1 MGSKLSDSLAF
12 CTAKVKVFHI
22 KVYLYD
28 VQYHHMELS
37 KDILGGRQMED
48 RVLDW
53 AVYEKTAREM
63 AAEGL
68 VLLKNDNKALPLKQG
83 ETVSVFG
90 RMQNHYYKS
99 GTGSGGMVNVAR
111 VVGILDALNECKDV
125 NVNQK
130 LAETYAAWDKEHPVE
145 LGLGWG
151 QEPWSQAEMP
161 VTDEL
166 VQEAAGESDSAIVII
181 ARTAGEDKDNTLEKG
196 AFMLTDIETD
206 MLRLVRENFQKM
218 VVLLNVGGLID
229 MSFLDTISPDACMY
243 VWQGGMVGG
252 YGVVDVLVGDVSPSG
267 KLTDTI
273 AYDIKDYPAYDNF
286 GGEERNFYAED
297 IYVGYR
303 YFETFA
309 KDKVRYPFGYGLSY
323 TDFKI
328 GVKHASMD
336 FEKGVANICV
346 KVTNTGKRLGKEVV
360 QVYGEMPQGRLGK
373 PSRVLIDFAKT
384 KELVPGL
391 SDELKFE
398 IPLDRMAS
406 FDDSGVTGHRNC
418 YVLEAGDYTIHVGN
432 SIRNTTE
439 CLFFELA
446 ETVELQKL
454 QEALAPYEKFDRMKP
469 FCDENGRML
478 IEYEETPLVTV
489 DMYDRREQELPEEI
503 PVTGDK
509 GITLLDVREGRA
521 TMDEFIAQFDDE
533 DLACFVRGEGM
544 GSSLVTAGTASAFA
558 GVSPNLI
565 AHKIPSVCC
574 DDGPSGMRLDSG
586 MKAFSLPN
594 GTLCGCSFNKELNT
608 RLYALLGLEMTANKV
623 EVLLGPGMNIHRHPL
638 NGRNFEYFSEDPY
651 LTGSIATAQLEGL
664 KSSGVSGTIK
674 HFCGNNQEYHRH
686 TTDSVISQRALREIY
701 LKGFEIAVKSG
712 YADSVMTTYGLVN
725 GLYTAGS
732 YDLNTTILRN
742 EWGFTGV
749 VMTDWWA
756 SINRRGMEPDA
767 NDFATMIQAQNDM
780 YMCCPDGSKN
790 MGGDNVIE
798 ALQDGRILRA
808 ELQRIAKNVCNFAM
822 NTNAFKRLVGEPVE
836 VEIINRPKQA
846 DDFSIDDVE
855 YINVDRDIL
864 IDLTEKASTAD
875 TNYVIALDVEHPGEY
890 EVSLRGSSTLEK
902 LAQLPCTLFFNG
914 FPVSNFTFN
923 GTDGKDVV
931 IRKEVKFYG
940 RFNVLRLYVK
950 SNGLDLKDIKFSFEK
965 EF

>member
-1 MGSKLSDSLAF
+1 
-12 CTAKVKVFHI
+12 
-22 KVYLYD
+22 
-28 VQYHHMELS
+28 
-37 KDILGGRQMED
+37 MED

-161 VTDEL
+161 VTDEF

-243 VWQGGMVGG
+243 VWQGGMLGG
-252 YGVVDVLVGDVSPSG
+252 YGVADVLVGDVSPSG

-328 GVKHASMD
+328 GVKHASLD

-406 FDDSGVTGHRNC
+406 FDDSGATGHRNC

-509 GITLLDVREGRA
+509 GITLLDVKEGKA
-521 TMDEFIAQFDDE
+521 SMDEFIAQFDDE

-558 GVSPNLI
+558 GVSQNLI

-594 GTLCGCSFNKELNT
+594 GTLCGCSFNRELNT

-651 LTGSIATAQLEGL
+651 LTGAMATAQLKGL

-808 ELQRIAKNVCNFAM
+808 ELQRIAKNVCSFAM
-822 NTNAFKRLVGEPVE
+822 DTNAFKRLVGEPVNI
-836 VEIINRPKQA
+836 EIINRPKQA

-950 SNGLDLKDIKFSFEK
+950 SNGLDLKDIEFRFEK
-965 EF
+965 ELQ

>member
-1 MGSKLSDSLAF
+1 
-12 CTAKVKVFHI
+12 
-22 KVYLYD
+22 
-28 VQYHHMELS
+28 
-37 KDILGGRQMED
+37 MED

-63 AAEGL
+63 VAEGL

-99 GTGSGGMVNVAR
+99 GTGSGGMVNVAK

-161 VTDEL
+161 VTEEL

-328 GVKHASMD
+328 GVKHASLD

-406 FDDSGVTGHRNC
+406 FDDSGATGHRNC

-469 FCDENGRML
+469 FCDENGMML

-509 GITLLDVREGRA
+509 GITLLDVREGKA

-686 TTDSVISQRALREIY
+686 TMDSVISQRALREIY

-756 SINRRGMEPDA
+756 SINRRGVEPDA

-798 ALQDGRILRA
+798 ALHDGRILRA

-822 NTNAFKRLVGEPVE
+822 NTNAFKRLVGDPVNI
-836 VEIINRPKQA
+836 EIINRPKQA

-864 IDLTEKASTAD
+864 IDLTEKASAAD

-890 EVSLRGSSTLEK
+890 AVSLRGSSTLEK

-931 IRKEVKFYG
+931 IRKEVKFYS

>member
-1 MGSKLSDSLAF
+1 
-12 CTAKVKVFHI
+12 
-22 KVYLYD
+22 
-28 VQYHHMELS
+28 
-37 KDILGGRQMED
+37 MED

-63 AAEGL
+63 VAEGL

-99 GTGSGGMVNVAR
+99 GTGSGGMVNVAK

-161 VTDEL
+161 VTEEL

-243 VWQGGMVGG
+243 VWQGGMFGG

-328 GVKHASMD
+328 GVKHASLD

-360 QVYGEMPQGRLGK
+360 QVYVEMPQGRLGK

-406 FDDSGVTGHRNC
+406 FDDSGATGHRNC

-509 GITLLDVREGRA
+509 GITLLDVREGKA

-533 DLACFVRGEGM
+533 NLACFVRGEGR

-594 GTLCGCSFNKELNT
+594 GTLCGCSFNRELNT

-623 EVLLGPGMNIHRHPL
+623 EVLLGPGMNIHRYPL

-686 TTDSVISQRALREIY
+686 TMDSVISQRALREIY

-712 YADSVMTTYGLVN
+712 YAASVMTTYGLVN

-790 MGGDNVIE
+790 MGGDNVLE
-798 ALQDGRILRA
+798 ALHDGRILRA
-808 ELQRIAKNVCNFAM
+808 ELQRIAKNVCSFAM
-822 NTNAFKRLVGEPVE
+822 DTNAFKRLVGEPVE
-836 VEIINRPKQA
+836 IEIINRPKQT

-890 EVSLRGSSTLEK
+890 DVSLRGSSTLEK

-931 IRKEVKFYG
+931 IRKEVKFYS

>member
-1 MGSKLSDSLAF
+1 
-12 CTAKVKVFHI
+12 
-22 KVYLYD
+22 
-28 VQYHHMELS
+28 MELS
-37 KDILGGRQMED
+37 KDILGGRKMED

-252 YGVVDVLVGDVSPSG
+252 YGVADVLVGDVSPSG

-328 GVKHASMD
+328 GVKHASLD

-521 TMDEFIAQFDDE
+521 TMDELIAQFDDE

-742 EWGFTGV
+742 EWGFTVV

-790 MGGDNVIE
+790 MGGDNVI
-798 ALQDGRILRA
+798 
-808 ELQRIAKNVCNFAM
+808 
-822 NTNAFKRLVGEPVE
+822 
-836 VEIINRPKQA
+836 
-846 DDFSIDDVE
+846 
-855 YINVDRDIL
+855 
-864 IDLTEKASTAD
+864 
-875 TNYVIALDVEHPGEY
+875 
-890 EVSLRGSSTLEK
+890 
-902 LAQLPCTLFFNG
+902 
-914 FPVSNFTFN
+914 
-923 GTDGKDVV
+923 
-931 IRKEVKFYG
+931 
-940 RFNVLRLYVK
+940 
-950 SNGLDLKDIKFSFEK
+950 
-965 EF
+965 

>member
-1 MGSKLSDSLAF
+1 
-12 CTAKVKVFHI
+12 
-22 KVYLYD
+22 
-28 VQYHHMELS
+28 
-37 KDILGGRQMED
+37 MED

-63 AAEGL
+63 VAEGL

-99 GTGSGGMVNVAR
+99 GTGSGGMVNVAK

-161 VTDEL
+161 VTEEL

-328 GVKHASMD
+328 GVKHASLD

-406 FDDSGVTGHRNC
+406 FDDSGATGHRNC

-503 PVTGDK
+503 LVTGDK

-521 TMDEFIAQFDDE
+521 SMDEFIAQFDDE

-623 EVLLGPGMNIHRHPL
+623 EVLLGPGMNSHRHPL

-686 TTDSVISQRALREIY
+686 TMDSVISQRALREVY

-712 YADSVMTTYGLVN
+712 YTDSVMTTYGLVN

-790 MGGDNVIE
+790 MGGDNVLE

-808 ELQRIAKNVCNFAM
+808 ELQRIAKNVCSFAM
-822 NTNAFKRLVGEPVE
+822 DTNAFKRLVGEPVNI
-836 VEIINRPKQA
+836 EIINRPKQA

>member
-1 MGSKLSDSLAF
+1 
-12 CTAKVKVFHI
+12 
-22 KVYLYD
+22 
-28 VQYHHMELS
+28 
-37 KDILGGRQMED
+37 MED

-63 AAEGL
+63 VAEGL

-99 GTGSGGMVNVAR
+99 GTGSGGMVNVAK

-161 VTDEL
+161 VTEEL

-243 VWQGGMVGG
+243 VWQGGMFGG

-328 GVKHASMD
+328 GVKHASLD

-406 FDDSGVTGHRNC
+406 FDDSGATGHRNC

-439 CLFFELA
+439 CLFFELT

-509 GITLLDVREGRA
+509 GITLLDVREGKA

-533 DLACFVRGEGM
+533 NLACFVRGEGM

-594 GTLCGCSFNKELNT
+594 GTLCGCSFNRELNT

-623 EVLLGPGMNIHRHPL
+623 EVLLGPGMNIHRYPL

-686 TTDSVISQRALREIY
+686 TMDSVISQRALREIY

-790 MGGDNVIE
+790 MGGDNVLE
-798 ALQDGRILRA
+798 ALHDGRILRA
-808 ELQRIAKNVCNFAM
+808 ELQRIAKNVCSFAM
-822 NTNAFKRLVGEPVE
+822 DTNAFKRLVGEPVE
-836 VEIINRPKQA
+836 IEIINRPKQT

-890 EVSLRGSSTLEK
+890 DVSLRGSSTLEK

-931 IRKEVKFYG
+931 IRKEVKFYS

>member
-1 MGSKLSDSLAF
+1 
-12 CTAKVKVFHI
+12 
-22 KVYLYD
+22 
-28 VQYHHMELS
+28 
-37 KDILGGRQMED
+37 MED

-63 AAEGL
+63 VAEGL

-145 LGLGWG
+145 LGFGWG

-161 VTDEL
+161 VTEEL

-196 AFMLTDIETD
+196 AYMLTDIELD
-206 MLRLVRENFQKM
+206 MLRLVRENFKKM
-218 VVLLNVGGLID
+218 TVLLNVGGLID
-229 MSFLDTISPDACMY
+229 MSFLDSISPDACMY

-252 YGVVDVLVGDVSPSG
+252 YGVVDVLMGDVSPSG

-286 GGEERNFYAED
+286 GDEKRNFYAED

-328 GVKHASMD
+328 SVKHASLD
-336 FEKGVANICV
+336 FENGVANICV

-360 QVYGEMPQGRLGK
+360 QVYGEMPQGKLGK
-373 PSRVLIDFAKT
+373 PARVLIDFDKT
-384 KELVPGL
+384 KEIIPGL

-406 FDDSGVTGHRNC
+406 FDDSGVTGYRNC

-432 SIRNTTE
+432 SIRNTEE

-446 ETVELQKL
+446 ETVEIQKL

-489 DMYDRREQELPEEI
+489 DMYDRRKQELPEEI
-503 PVTGDK
+503 PVTDDK
-509 GITLLDVREGRA
+509 GIALLDVKEGRSS
-521 TMDEFIAQFDDE
+521 MDEFIAQFDDE

-558 GVSPNLI
+558 GVSPKLI

-594 GTLCGCSFNKELNT
+594 GTLCGCSFNRELNT
-608 RLYALLGLEMTANKV
+608 RLYTLLGLEMTANRV
-623 EVLLGPGMNIHRHPL
+623 EVLLGPGMNIHRFPL

-651 LTGSIATAQLEGL
+651 LTGAMATAQLKGL

-674 HFCGNNQEYHRH
+674 HFCGNNQEYSRH
-686 TTDSVISQRALREIY
+686 TSDSIISQRALREIY
-701 LKGFEIAVKSG
+701 LKGFEMAVRSG
-712 YADSVMTTYGLVN
+712 YADSIMTTYGLVN

-756 SINRRGMEPDA
+756 SINRRGEEP
-767 NDFATMIQAQNDM
+767 NRTDFATMIQAQNDM

-790 MGGDNVIE
+790 MSNDNVIE
-798 ALQDGRILRA
+798 ALQDGRIERA

-822 NTNAFKRLVGEPVE
+822 NTNAFLRIVGEPVNI
-836 VEIINRPKQA
+836 EIINRPKMA
-846 DDFSIDDVE
+846 DDFDLDDVE
-855 YINVDRDIL
+855 YSIVDKDIV
-864 IDLTEKASTAD
+864 IDLTEKASVAD
-875 TNYVIALDVEHPGEY
+875 TNYVIALDISAPGEY
-890 EVSLRGSSTLEK
+890 KVRLRGSSTLGE
-902 LAQLPCTLFFNG
+902 LAQIPCTLFYNG

-923 GTDGKDVV
+923 GTDGKVVV
-931 IRKEVKFYG
+931 IEKNIKLYN

-950 SNGLDLKDIKFSFEK
+950 SNGLNLKDVEFIFEK
-965 EF
+965 ELQ

>member
-1 MGSKLSDSLAF
+1 
-12 CTAKVKVFHI
+12 
-22 KVYLYD
+22 
-28 VQYHHMELS
+28 
-37 KDILGGRQMED
+37 MED

-63 AAEGL
+63 VAEGL

-99 GTGSGGMVNVAR
+99 GTGSGGMVNVAK

-161 VTDEL
+161 VTEEL

-243 VWQGGMVGG
+243 VWQGGMFGG

-328 GVKHASMD
+328 GVKHASLD
-336 FEKGVANICV
+336 FEKCVANICV

-406 FDDSGVTGHRNC
+406 FDDSGATGHRNC

-509 GITLLDVREGRA
+509 GITLLDVREGKA

-533 DLACFVRGEGM
+533 NLACFVRGEGM

-594 GTLCGCSFNKELNT
+594 GTLCGCSFNRELNT

-623 EVLLGPGMNIHRHPL
+623 EVLLGPGMNIHRYPL

-686 TTDSVISQRALREIY
+686 TMDSVISQRALREIY

-790 MGGDNVIE
+790 MGGDNVLE
-798 ALQDGRILRA
+798 ALHDGRILRA
-808 ELQRIAKNVCNFAM
+808 ELQRIAKNVCSFAM
-822 NTNAFKRLVGEPVE
+822 DTNAFKRLVGEPVE
-836 VEIINRPKQA
+836 IEIINRPKQT

-890 EVSLRGSSTLEK
+890 DVSLRGSSTLEK

-931 IRKEVKFYG
+931 IRKEVKFYS

>member
-1 MGSKLSDSLAF
+1 
-12 CTAKVKVFHI
+12 
-22 KVYLYD
+22 
-28 VQYHHMELS
+28 
-37 KDILGGRQMED
+37 MED

-99 GTGSGGMVNVAR
+99 GTGSGGMVNVAK
-111 VVGILDALNECKDV
+111 VVGIIDALNECKDV

-161 VTDEL
+161 VTEEL

-218 VVLLNVGGLID
+218 IVLLNVGGLID

-252 YGVVDVLVGDVSPSG
+252 YGVADVLVGDVSPSG

-406 FDDSGVTGHRNC
+406 FDDSGATGHRNC

-478 IEYEETPLVTV
+478 IEYEEAPLVTV

-509 GITLLDVREGRA
+509 GITLLDVREGKA
-521 TMDEFIAQFDDE
+521 SMDEFIAQFDDE

-732 YDLNTTILRN
+732 YDLNTRYSEMSGDL
-742 EWGFTGV
+742 
-749 VMTDWWA
+749 
-756 SINRRGMEPDA
+756 
-767 NDFATMIQAQNDM
+767 QAW
-780 YMCCPDGSKN
+780 S
-790 MGGDNVIE
+790 
-798 ALQDGRILRA
+798 
-808 ELQRIAKNVCNFAM
+808 
-822 NTNAFKRLVGEPVE
+822 
-836 VEIINRPKQA
+836 
-846 DDFSIDDVE
+846 
-855 YINVDRDIL
+855 
-864 IDLTEKASTAD
+864 
-875 TNYVIALDVEHPGEY
+875 
-890 EVSLRGSSTLEK
+890 
-902 LAQLPCTLFFNG
+902 
-914 FPVSNFTFN
+914 
-923 GTDGKDVV
+923 
-931 IRKEVKFYG
+931 
-940 RFNVLRLYVK
+940 
-950 SNGLDLKDIKFSFEK
+950 
-965 EF
+965 

>member
-1 MGSKLSDSLAF
+1 
-12 CTAKVKVFHI
+12 
-22 KVYLYD
+22 
-28 VQYHHMELS
+28 
-37 KDILGGRQMED
+37 MED

-63 AAEGL
+63 VAEGL

-99 GTGSGGMVNVAR
+99 GTGSGGMVNVAK

-161 VTDEL
+161 VTEEL
-166 VQEAAGESDSAIVII
+166 VQEAADESDSAIVII

-328 GVKHASMD
+328 GVKHASLD

-406 FDDSGVTGHRNC
+406 FDDSGATGHRNC

-489 DMYDRREQELPEEI
+489 DMYDRRERELPEEI

-509 GITLLDVREGRA
+509 EITLLDVREGRA
-521 TMDEFIAQFDDE
+521 SMDEFIAQFDDE

-594 GTLCGCSFNKELNT
+594 GTLCGCSFNRELNT

-623 EVLLGPGMNIHRHPL
+623 EVLLGPGMNIHRYPL

-651 LTGSIATAQLEGL
+651 LTGFIATAQLEGL

-798 ALQDGRILRA
+798 ALQDGRISRA
-808 ELQRIAKNVCNFAM
+808 ELQRIAKNVCSFAM
-822 NTNAFKRLVGEPVE
+822 NTNAFKRLVGEPVNI
-836 VEIINRPKQA
+836 EITNRPKQA

-923 GTDGKDVV
+923 GTGGEDVV
-931 IRKEVKFYG
+931 IRKKVKFYG

>member
-1 MGSKLSDSLAF
+1 
-12 CTAKVKVFHI
+12 
-22 KVYLYD
+22 
-28 VQYHHMELS
+28 
-37 KDILGGRQMED
+37 MED

-63 AAEGL
+63 VAEGL

-99 GTGSGGMVNVAR
+99 GTGSGGMVNVAK

-161 VTDEL
+161 VTEEL

-328 GVKHASMD
+328 GVKHASLD

-406 FDDSGVTGHRNC
+406 FDDSGATGHRNC

-503 PVTGDK
+503 PVTSDK
-509 GITLLDVREGRA
+509 GITLLDVREGKA

-533 DLACFVRGEGM
+533 NLACFVRGEGM

-594 GTLCGCSFNKELNT
+594 GTLCGCSFNRELNT

-623 EVLLGPGMNIHRHPL
+623 EVLLGPGMNIHRYPL

-686 TTDSVISQRALREIY
+686 TMDSVISQRALREIY

-790 MGGDNVIE
+790 MGGDNVLE
-798 ALQDGRILRA
+798 ALHDGRILRA
-808 ELQRIAKNVCNFAM
+808 ELQRIAKNVCSFAM
-822 NTNAFKRLVGEPVE
+822 DTNAFKRLVGEPVE
-836 VEIINRPKQA
+836 IEIINRPKQA

-890 EVSLRGSSTLEK
+890 DVSLRGSSTLEK

-931 IRKEVKFYG
+931 IRKEVKFYS

>member
-1 MGSKLSDSLAF
+1 
-12 CTAKVKVFHI
+12 
-22 KVYLYD
+22 
-28 VQYHHMELS
+28 
-37 KDILGGRQMED
+37 MED

-63 AAEGL
+63 VAEGL

-99 GTGSGGMVNVAR
+99 GTGSGGMVNVAK

-161 VTDEL
+161 VTEEL

-328 GVKHASMD
+328 GVKHASLD

-406 FDDSGVTGHRNC
+406 FDDSGATGHRNC

-446 ETVELQKL
+446 ETVELKKL

-503 PVTGDK
+503 PVTDDK
-509 GITLLDVREGRA
+509 GITLLDVKEGRA

-594 GTLCGCSFNKELNT
+594 GTLCGCSFNLELNT

-651 LTGSIATAQLEGL
+651 LTGYIATAQLEGL

-686 TTDSVISQRALREIY
+686 TMDSVISQRALREIY

-790 MGGDNVIE
+790 MGGDNVLE

-808 ELQRIAKNVCNFAM
+808 ELQRIAKNVCSFAM
-822 NTNAFKRLVGEPVE
+822 DTNAFKRLVGEPVE
-836 VEIINRPKQA
+836 IEIINRPKQA

>member
-1 MGSKLSDSLAF
+1 
-12 CTAKVKVFHI
+12 
-22 KVYLYD
+22 
-28 VQYHHMELS
+28 
-37 KDILGGRQMED
+37 MED

-63 AAEGL
+63 VAEGL

-99 GTGSGGMVNVAR
+99 GTGSGGMVNVAK

-161 VTDEL
+161 VTEEL

-309 KDKVRYPFGYGLSY
+309 KEKVRYPFGYGLSY

-328 GVKHASMD
+328 GVKHASLD

-391 SDELKFE
+391 SDELKYE

-406 FDDSGVTGHRNC
+406 FDDSGATGHRNC

-503 PVTGDK
+503 LVTGDK

-521 TMDEFIAQFDDE
+521 SMDEFIAQFDDE

-594 GTLCGCSFNKELNT
+594 GTLCGCSFNRELNT

-623 EVLLGPGMNIHRHPL
+623 EVLLGPGMNIHRYPL

-790 MGGDNVIE
+790 MGGDNVLE

-808 ELQRIAKNVCNFAM
+808 ELQRIAKNVCSFAM
-822 NTNAFKRLVGEPVE
+822 DTNAFKRLVGEPVNI
-836 VEIINRPKQA
+836 EIINRPKQA

-864 IDLTEKASTAD
+864 IDLTEKTSTAD

>member
-1 MGSKLSDSLAF
+1 
-12 CTAKVKVFHI
+12 
-22 KVYLYD
+22 
-28 VQYHHMELS
+28 
-37 KDILGGRQMED
+37 MED

-161 VTDEL
+161 VTEEL

-252 YGVVDVLVGDVSPSG
+252 YGVADVLVGDVSPSG

-439 CLFFELA
+439 CLFFELT

-489 DMYDRREQELPEEI
+489 DMYDRREQELPEGI

-623 EVLLGPGMNIHRHPL
+623 EVLLGPGMNIQRHPL

-686 TTDSVISQRALREIY
+686 TTDSVIS
-701 LKGFEIAVKSG
+701 
-712 YADSVMTTYGLVN
+712 
-725 GLYTAGS
+725 
-732 YDLNTTILRN
+732 
-742 EWGFTGV
+742 
-749 VMTDWWA
+749 
-756 SINRRGMEPDA
+756 RG
-767 NDFATMIQAQNDM
+767 TQ
-780 YMCCPDGSKN
+780 
-790 MGGDNVIE
+790 GDIPE
-798 ALQDGRILRA
+798 GI
-808 ELQRIAKNVCNFAM
+808 
-822 NTNAFKRLVGEPVE
+822 
-836 VEIINRPKQA
+836 
-846 DDFSIDDVE
+846 
-855 YINVDRDIL
+855 
-864 IDLTEKASTAD
+864 
-875 TNYVIALDVEHPGEY
+875 
-890 EVSLRGSSTLEK
+890 
-902 LAQLPCTLFFNG
+902 
-914 FPVSNFTFN
+914 
-923 GTDGKDVV
+923 
-931 IRKEVKFYG
+931 
-940 RFNVLRLYVK
+940 
-950 SNGLDLKDIKFSFEK
+950 
-965 EF
+965 

>member
-1 MGSKLSDSLAF
+1 
-12 CTAKVKVFHI
+12 
-22 KVYLYD
+22 
-28 VQYHHMELS
+28 
-37 KDILGGRQMED
+37 MED

-63 AAEGL
+63 VAEGL

-99 GTGSGGMVNVAR
+99 GTGSGGMVNVAK

-161 VTDEL
+161 VTEEL

-328 GVKHASMD
+328 GVKHASLD

-406 FDDSGVTGHRNC
+406 FDDSGATGHRNC

-446 ETVELQKL
+446 ETVELKKL

-503 PVTGDK
+503 PVTDDK
-509 GITLLDVREGRA
+509 GITLLDVKEGRA
-521 TMDEFIAQFDDE
+521 SMDEFIAQFDDE

-594 GTLCGCSFNKELNT
+594 GTLCGCSFNLELNT

-686 TTDSVISQRALREIY
+686 TMDSVISQRALREIY

-790 MGGDNVIE
+790 MGGDNVLE

-808 ELQRIAKNVCNFAM
+808 ELQRIAKNVCSFAM
-822 NTNAFKRLVGEPVE
+822 DTNAFKRLVGEPVNI
-836 VEIINRPKQA
+836 EIINRPKQA

>member
-1 MGSKLSDSLAF
+1 
-12 CTAKVKVFHI
+12 
-22 KVYLYD
+22 
-28 VQYHHMELS
+28 
-37 KDILGGRQMED
+37 MED

-63 AAEGL
+63 VAEGL

-99 GTGSGGMVNVAR
+99 GTGSGGMVNVAK

-161 VTDEL
+161 VTEEL

-328 GVKHASMD
+328 GVKHASLD

-406 FDDSGVTGHRNC
+406 FDDSGATGHRNC

-489 DMYDRREQELPEEI
+489 DMYDRREQELPEKI

-509 GITLLDVREGRA
+509 GITLLDVREGKA

-533 DLACFVRGEGM
+533 NLACFVRGEGM

-594 GTLCGCSFNKELNT
+594 GTLCGCSFNRELNT

-623 EVLLGPGMNIHRHPL
+623 EVLLGPGMNIHRYPL

-686 TTDSVISQRALREIY
+686 TMDSVISQRALREIY

-790 MGGDNVIE
+790 MGGDNVLE
-798 ALQDGRILRA
+798 ALHDGRILRA
-808 ELQRIAKNVCNFAM
+808 ELQRIAKNVCSFAM
-822 NTNAFKRLVGEPVE
+822 DTNAFKRLVGEPVE
-836 VEIINRPKQA
+836 IEIINRPKQA

-890 EVSLRGSSTLEK
+890 DVSLRGSSTLEK

-931 IRKEVKFYG
+931 IRKEVKFYS

>member
-1 MGSKLSDSLAF
+1 
-12 CTAKVKVFHI
+12 
-22 KVYLYD
+22 
-28 VQYHHMELS
+28 
-37 KDILGGRQMED
+37 MED
-48 RVLDW
+48 RILDW

-63 AAEGL
+63 VTEGM

-111 VVGILDALNECKDV
+111 VVGILDALEECKDV

-161 VTDEL
+161 VTEEL
-166 VQEAAGESDSAIVII
+166 VHEAAGESDSAIVII

-196 AFMLTDIETD
+196 AFMLTDIELD
-206 MLRLVRENFQKM
+206 MLKYVRDNFKKM

-243 VWQGGMVGG
+243 VWQGGMIGG
-252 YGVVDVLVGDVSPSG
+252 YGVVDVLMGDVSPSG

-286 GGEERNFYAED
+286 GDEKRNFYVED

-328 GVKHASMD
+328 SVKHASLD

-360 QVYGEMPQGRLGK
+360 QVYGEMPQGELGK
-373 PSRVLIDFAKT
+373 PARVLIDFGKT

-432 SIRNTTE
+432 SIRNTAE

-446 ETVELQKL
+446 ETVEIQKL

-478 IEYEETPLVTV
+478 VEYEETPLVTV
-489 DMYDRREQELPEEI
+489 DMYDRRKQELPEEI
-503 PVTGDK
+503 SVTGDK
-509 GITLLDVREGRA
+509 GITLLDVKEGRYS
-521 TMDEFIAQFDDE
+521 MDEFIAQFDDE

-558 GVSPNLI
+558 GVSPKLI

-594 GTLCGCSFNKELNT
+594 GTLCGCSFNRELNT

-623 EVLLGPGMNIHRHPL
+623 EVLLGPGMNIHRYPL

-651 LTGSIATAQLEGL
+651 LTGAMATAQLKGL

-686 TTDSVISQRALREIY
+686 TSDSIISQRALREIY
-701 LKGFEIAVKSG
+701 MKGFEMAVRSG
-712 YADSVMTTYGLVN
+712 YADSIMTTYGLVN

-732 YDLNTTILRN
+732 YDLNTAILRN

-756 SINRRGMEPDA
+756 SINRRGEEPTR

-790 MGGDNVIE
+790 MSDDNVME
-798 ALQDGRILRA
+798 ALQDGRIERA

-822 NTNAFKRLVGEPVE
+822 NTNAFLRLVGEPVNI
-836 VEIINRPKQA
+836 EIINRPKQA
-846 DDFSIDDVE
+846 DDFDLDDVE
-855 YINVDRDIL
+855 YSVVDRDIV
-864 IDLTEKASTAD
+864 IDLTEKASVAD
-875 TNYVIALDVEHPGEY
+875 TNYVLALDISNPGEY
-890 EVSLRGSSTLEK
+890 KIRLRGSSTLGD
-902 LAQLPCTLFFNG
+902 LAQLPCTLFYNG

-931 IRKEVKFYG
+931 IEKEIKFYN

-950 SNGLDLKDIKFSFEK
+950 SNGLDLKDIEFSFEK
-965 EF
+965 ELQL

>member
-1 MGSKLSDSLAF
+1 
-12 CTAKVKVFHI
+12 
-22 KVYLYD
+22 
-28 VQYHHMELS
+28 
-37 KDILGGRQMED
+37 MED

-63 AAEGL
+63 VAEGL

-99 GTGSGGMVNVAR
+99 GTGSGGMVNVAK

-161 VTDEL
+161 VTEEL

-328 GVKHASMD
+328 GVKHASLD

-406 FDDSGVTGHRNC
+406 FDDSGATGHRNC

-446 ETVELQKL
+446 ETVELKKL

-503 PVTGDK
+503 PVTDDK
-509 GITLLDVREGRA
+509 GITLLDVKEGRA

-544 GSSLVTAGTASAFA
+544 GSSLVTVGTASAFA

-594 GTLCGCSFNKELNT
+594 GTLCGCSFNLELNT

-686 TTDSVISQRALREIY
+686 TMDSVISQRALREIY

-790 MGGDNVIE
+790 MGGDNVLE

-808 ELQRIAKNVCNFAM
+808 ELQRIAKNVCSFAM
-822 NTNAFKRLVGEPVE
+822 DTNAFKRLVGEPVE
-836 VEIINRPKQA
+836 IEIINRPKQA

-890 EVSLRGSSTLEK
+890 DVSLRGSSTLEK

-931 IRKEVKFYG
+931 IRKEVKFYS

>member
-1 MGSKLSDSLAF
+1 
-12 CTAKVKVFHI
+12 
-22 KVYLYD
+22 
-28 VQYHHMELS
+28 
-37 KDILGGRQMED
+37 MED

-63 AAEGL
+63 VAEGL

-99 GTGSGGMVNVAR
+99 GTGSGGMVNVAK

-161 VTDEL
+161 VTEEL

-252 YGVVDVLVGDVSPSG
+252 YGVADVLVGDVSPSG

-328 GVKHASMD
+328 GVKHASLD

-406 FDDSGVTGHRNC
+406 FDDSGATGHRNC

-509 GITLLDVREGRA
+509 GITLLDVKEGRA
-521 TMDEFIAQFDDE
+521 TMDEFVAQFDDE

-594 GTLCGCSFNKELNT
+594 GTLCGCSFNRELNT

-623 EVLLGPGMNIHRHPL
+623 EVLLGPGMNIHRYPL

-780 YMCCPDGSKN
+780 YMCCSDGSKN

-798 ALQDGRILRA
+798 ALQDGRISRA
-808 ELQRIAKNVCNFAM
+808 ELQRIAKNVCSFAM
-822 NTNAFKRLVGEPVE
+822 NTNAFKRLVGEPVNI
-836 VEIINRPKQA
+836 EITNRPKQA

-923 GTDGKDVV
+923 GTGGEDVV
-931 IRKEVKFYG
+931 IRKKVKFYG

>member
-1 MGSKLSDSLAF
+1 
-12 CTAKVKVFHI
+12 
-22 KVYLYD
+22 
-28 VQYHHMELS
+28 
-37 KDILGGRQMED
+37 MED

-63 AAEGL
+63 VAEGL

-99 GTGSGGMVNVAR
+99 GTGSGGMVNVAK

-161 VTDEL
+161 VTEEL

-243 VWQGGMVGG
+243 VWQGGMFGG

-328 GVKHASMD
+328 GVKHASLD

-406 FDDSGVTGHRNC
+406 FDDSGATGHRNC

-509 GITLLDVREGRA
+509 GITLLDVREGKA

-533 DLACFVRGEGM
+533 NLACFVRGEGM

-594 GTLCGCSFNKELNT
+594 GTLCGCSFNRELNT

-623 EVLLGPGMNIHRHPL
+623 EVLLGPGMNIHRYPL
-638 NGRNFEYFSEDPY
+638 NGRNFEYFSENPY

-686 TTDSVISQRALREIY
+686 TMDSVISQRALREIY

-790 MGGDNVIE
+790 MGGDNVLE
-798 ALQDGRILRA
+798 ALHDGRILRA
-808 ELQRIAKNVCNFAM
+808 ELQRIAKNVCSFAM
-822 NTNAFKRLVGEPVE
+822 DTNAFKRLVGEPVE
-836 VEIINRPKQA
+836 IEIINRPKQT

-890 EVSLRGSSTLEK
+890 DVSLRGSSTLEK

-931 IRKEVKFYG
+931 IRKEVKFYS

>member
-1 MGSKLSDSLAF
+1 
-12 CTAKVKVFHI
+12 
-22 KVYLYD
+22 
-28 VQYHHMELS
+28 
-37 KDILGGRQMED
+37 MED

-63 AAEGL
+63 VAEGL

-99 GTGSGGMVNVAR
+99 GTGSGGMVNVAK

-161 VTDEL
+161 VTEEL

-328 GVKHASMD
+328 GVKHASLD

-406 FDDSGVTGHRNC
+406 FDDSGATGHRNC

-503 PVTGDK
+503 LVTGDK

-521 TMDEFIAQFDDE
+521 SMDEFIAQFDDE

-686 TTDSVISQRALREIY
+686 TMDSVISQRALREVY

-756 SINRRGMEPDA
+756 SINRRGIEPDA

-790 MGGDNVIE
+790 MGGDNVLE

-808 ELQRIAKNVCNFAM
+808 ELQRIAKNVCSFAM
-822 NTNAFKRLVGEPVE
+822 DTNAFKRLVGEPVNI
-836 VEIINRPKQA
+836 EIINRPKQA

-931 IRKEVKFYG
+931 IRKEVKFYS

>member
-1 MGSKLSDSLAF
+1 
-12 CTAKVKVFHI
+12 
-22 KVYLYD
+22 
-28 VQYHHMELS
+28 
-37 KDILGGRQMED
+37 MED

-53 AVYEKTAREM
+53 EVYEKTAREM
-63 AAEGL
+63 VTEGM

-125 NVNQK
+125 NVNQR

-145 LGLGWG
+145 LGFGWG

-161 VTDEL
+161 VTEEL

-196 AFMLTDIETD
+196 AFMLTDIELD
-206 MLRLVRENFQKM
+206 MLRLVRENFKKM
-218 VVLLNVGGLID
+218 IVLLNVGGLID

-252 YGVVDVLVGDVSPSG
+252 YGVVDVLMGDVSPSG

-286 GGEERNFYAED
+286 GDEKRNFYAED

-328 GVKHASMD
+328 SVKHASLD

-360 QVYGEMPQGRLGK
+360 QVYGEMPQGKLGQ
-373 PSRVLIDFAKT
+373 PARVLIDFDKT

-432 SIRNTTE
+432 SIRNTAE

-478 IEYEETPLVTV
+478 VEYEETPLVTV
-489 DMYDRREQELPEEI
+489 DMYDRRKQELPEEI

-509 GITLLDVREGRA
+509 GITLFDVKEGKSS
-521 TMDEFIAQFDDE
+521 MDEFIAQFDDE

-558 GVSPNLI
+558 GVSPKLI

-594 GTLCGCSFNKELNT
+594 GTLCGSSFNRELNT

-651 LTGSIATAQLEGL
+651 LTGAMATAQLKGL

-686 TTDSVISQRALREIY
+686 TSDSIISQRALREIY
-701 LKGFEIAVKSG
+701 LKGFEMAVKSG
-712 YADSVMTTYGLVN
+712 YAYSIMTTYGLVN

-756 SINRRGMEPDA
+756 SINRRGEEPSRT
-767 NDFATMIQAQNDM
+767 DFATMIQAQNDM

-790 MGGDNVIE
+790 MSDDNVLE
-798 ALQDGRILRA
+798 ALQDGRIERA

-822 NTNAFKRLVGEPVE
+822 NTNAFLRLVGEPVNI
-836 VEIINRPKQA
+836 EIINRPKQA
-846 DDFSIDDVE
+846 DDFDLDDVE
-855 YINVDRDIL
+855 YSVVDRDIV
-864 IDLTEKASTAD
+864 IDLTEKASVAD
-875 TNYVIALDVEHPGEY
+875 TNYVLALDISNPGEY
-890 EVSLRGSSTLEK
+890 KIRLKGSSTLGE
-902 LAQLPCTLFFNG
+902 LAQLPCTLFYNG

-923 GTDGKDVV
+923 GTDGRDVV
-931 IRKEVKFYG
+931 IEKDIKFYN

-950 SNGLDLKDIKFSFEK
+950 SNGLDLKDIEFSFDK
-965 EF
+965 ELQ

>member
-1 MGSKLSDSLAF
+1 MKHADVIAKLSLREKCALLSGA
-12 CTAKVKVFHI
+12 TVFETH
-22 KVYLYD
+22 
-28 VQYHHMELS
+28 
-37 KDILGGRQMED
+37 
-48 RVLDW
+48 
-53 AVYEKTAREM
+53 
-63 AAEGL
+63 
-68 VLLKNDNKALPLKQG
+68 ALPNKGVPAIWLSDGPNGLRKQAG
-83 ETVSVFG
+83 PAD
-90 RMQNHYYKS
+90 H
-99 GTGSGGMVNVAR
+99 
-111 VVGILDALNECKDV
+111 
-125 NVNQK
+125 
-130 LAETYAAWDKEHPVE
+130 
-145 LGLGWG
+145 LGLNPSEPATCFPTAATVANSWDPALGEQIG
-151 QEPWSQAEMP
+151 QAMGE
-161 VTDEL
+161 
-166 VQEAAGESDSAIVII
+166 EAAAQE
-181 ARTAGEDKDNTLEKG
+181 
-196 AFMLTDIETD
+196 
-206 MLRLVRENFQKM
+206 
-218 VVLLNVGGLID
+218 
-229 MSFLDTISPDACMY
+229 
-243 VWQGGMVGG
+243 
-252 YGVVDVLVGDVSPSG
+252 
-267 KLTDTI
+267 
-273 AYDIKDYPAYDNF
+273 
-286 GGEERNFYAED
+286 
-297 IYVGYR
+297 
-303 YFETFA
+303 
-309 KDKVRYPFGYGLSY
+309 
-323 TDFKI
+323 
-328 GVKHASMD
+328 
-336 FEKGVANICV
+336 VA
-346 KVTNTGKRLGKEVV
+346 
-360 QVYGEMPQGRLGK
+360 
-373 PSRVLIDFAKT
+373 
-384 KELVPGL
+384 
-391 SDELKFE
+391 
-398 IPLDRMAS
+398 
-406 FDDSGVTGHRNC
+406 
-418 YVLEAGDYTIHVGN
+418 
-432 SIRNTTE
+432 
-439 CLFFELA
+439 
-446 ETVELQKL
+446 
-454 QEALAPYEKFDRMKP
+454 
-469 FCDENGRML
+469 
-478 IEYEETPLVTV
+478 
-489 DMYDRREQELPEEI
+489 
-503 PVTGDK
+503 
-509 GITLLDVREGRA
+509 
-521 TMDEFIAQFDDE
+521 
-533 DLACFVRGEGM
+533 
-544 GSSLVTAGTASAFA
+544 
-558 GVSPNLI
+558 
-565 AHKIPSVCC
+565 
-574 DDGPSGMRLDSG
+574 
-586 MKAFSLPN
+586 
-594 GTLCGCSFNKELNT
+594 
-608 RLYALLGLEMTANKV
+608 
-623 EVLLGPGMNIHRHPL
+623 VLLGPGLNTKRSPL
-638 NGRNFEYFSEDPY
+638 CGRNFEYFSEDPY

-686 TTDSVISQRALREIY
+686 TTDSIISQRALREIY

-923 GTDGKDVV
+923 GTDGKEVV

>member
-1 MGSKLSDSLAF
+1 
-12 CTAKVKVFHI
+12 
-22 KVYLYD
+22 
-28 VQYHHMELS
+28 
-37 KDILGGRQMED
+37 MED

-63 AAEGL
+63 VAEGL

-99 GTGSGGMVNVAR
+99 GTGSGGMVNVAK

-161 VTDEL
+161 VTEEL

-328 GVKHASMD
+328 GVKHASLD

-360 QVYGEMPQGRLGK
+360 QVYGEMPQGRFGK

-406 FDDSGVTGHRNC
+406 FDDSGATGHRNC

-446 ETVELQKL
+446 ETVELKKL

-509 GITLLDVREGRA
+509 GITLLDVKEGRA
-521 TMDEFIAQFDDE
+521 SMDEFIAQFDDE

-594 GTLCGCSFNKELNT
+594 GTLCGCSFNLELNT

-686 TTDSVISQRALREIY
+686 TMDSVISQRALREIY

-790 MGGDNVIE
+790 MGGDNVLE

-808 ELQRIAKNVCNFAM
+808 ELQRIAKNVCSFAM
-822 NTNAFKRLVGEPVE
+822 DTNAFKRLVGEPVNI
-836 VEIINRPKQA
+836 EIINRPKQA

>member
-1 MGSKLSDSLAF
+1 MKYADLIAKLTLEEKAGLTSGRDFWHTKAVERLGIPSEMMTDGPHGLRKQESDS
-12 CTAKVKVFHI
+12 
-22 KVYLYD
+22 
-28 VQYHHMELS
+28 
-37 KDILGGRQMED
+37 
-48 RVLDW
+48 
-53 AVYEKTAREM
+53 
-63 AAEGL
+63 
-68 VLLKNDNKALPLKQG
+68 
-83 ETVSVFG
+83 
-90 RMQNHYYKS
+90 
-99 GTGSGGMVNVAR
+99 
-111 VVGILDALNECKDV
+111 DA
-125 NVNQK
+125 
-130 LAETYAAWDKEHPVE
+130 
-145 LGLGWG
+145 LGLGR
-151 QEPWSQAEMP
+151 S
-161 VTDEL
+161 V
-166 VQEAAGESDSAIVII
+166 
-181 ARTAGEDKDNTLEKG
+181 
-196 AFMLTDIETD
+196 
-206 MLRLVRENFQKM
+206 
-218 VVLLNVGGLID
+218 
-229 MSFLDTISPDACMY
+229 
-243 VWQGGMVGG
+243 
-252 YGVVDVLVGDVSPSG
+252 
-267 KLTDTI
+267 
-273 AYDIKDYPAYDNF
+273 PA
-286 GGEERNFYAED
+286 
-297 IYVGYR
+297 
-303 YFETFA
+303 T
-309 KDKVRYPFGYGLSY
+309 
-323 TDFKI
+323 
-328 GVKHASMD
+328 
-336 FEKGVANICV
+336 
-346 KVTNTGKRLGKEVV
+346 
-360 QVYGEMPQGRLGK
+360 
-373 PSRVLIDFAKT
+373 
-384 KELVPGL
+384 
-391 SDELKFE
+391 
-398 IPLDRMAS
+398 
-406 FDDSGVTGHRNC
+406 
-418 YVLEAGDYTIHVGN
+418 
-432 SIRNTTE
+432 
-439 CLFFELA
+439 
-446 ETVELQKL
+446 
-454 QEALAPYEKFDRMKP
+454 
-469 FCDENGRML
+469 
-478 IEYEETPLVTV
+478 
-489 DMYDRREQELPEEI
+489 
-503 PVTGDK
+503 
-509 GITLLDVREGRA
+509 
-521 TMDEFIAQFDDE
+521 
-533 DLACFVRGEGM
+533 CFP
-544 GSSLVTAGTASAFA
+544 TASALA
-558 GVSPNLI
+558 NSWDETLLSAVGRALGEEAVAQGV
-565 AHKIPSVCC
+565 
-574 DDGPSGMRLDSG
+574 GM
-586 MKAFSLPN
+586 
-594 GTLCGCSFNKELNT
+594 
-608 RLYALLGLEMTANKV
+608 V
-623 EVLLGPGMNIHRHPL
+623 LGPGVNIKRSPL
-638 NGRNFEYFSEDPY
+638 CGRNFEYFSEDPY

-686 TTDSVISQRALREIY
+686 TTDSIISQRALREIY

-864 IDLTEKASTAD
+864 INLTEKASTAD

>member
-1 MGSKLSDSLAF
+1 
-12 CTAKVKVFHI
+12 
-22 KVYLYD
+22 
-28 VQYHHMELS
+28 
-37 KDILGGRQMED
+37 MED

-53 AVYEKTAREM
+53 EVYEKTAREM

-90 RMQNHYYKS
+90 RIQNHYYKS

-252 YGVVDVLVGDVSPSG
+252 YGVADVLVGDVSPSG

-454 QEALAPYEKFDRMKP
+454 QEALAPYEEFDRMKP

-623 EVLLGPGMNIHRHPL
+623 EVLLGPGMNIQRHPL

-749 VMTDWWA
+749 GMTDWWA

-808 ELQRIAKNVCNFAM
+808 ELQRI
-822 NTNAFKRLVGEPVE
+822 
-836 VEIINRPKQA
+836 
-846 DDFSIDDVE
+846 
-855 YINVDRDIL
+855 
-864 IDLTEKASTAD
+864 
-875 TNYVIALDVEHPGEY
+875 
-890 EVSLRGSSTLEK
+890 
-902 LAQLPCTLFFNG
+902 
-914 FPVSNFTFN
+914 
-923 GTDGKDVV
+923 
-931 IRKEVKFYG
+931 
-940 RFNVLRLYVK
+940 
-950 SNGLDLKDIKFSFEK
+950 
-965 EF
+965 

>member
-1 MGSKLSDSLAF
+1 
-12 CTAKVKVFHI
+12 
-22 KVYLYD
+22 
-28 VQYHHMELS
+28 
-37 KDILGGRQMED
+37 MED

-63 AAEGL
+63 VAEGL

-99 GTGSGGMVNVAR
+99 GTGSGGMVNVAK

-161 VTDEL
+161 VTEEL

-328 GVKHASMD
+328 GVKHASLD

-373 PSRVLIDFAKT
+373 PSRVLVDFAKT

-406 FDDSGVTGHRNC
+406 FDDSGATGHRNC

-509 GITLLDVREGRA
+509 GITLLDVKESRA
-521 TMDEFIAQFDDE
+521 TMDEFVAQFDDE

-623 EVLLGPGMNIHRHPL
+623 EVLLGPGMNIHRYPL

-686 TTDSVISQRALREIY
+686 TMDSVISQRALREIY

-790 MGGDNVIE
+790 MGGDNVLE

-808 ELQRIAKNVCNFAM
+808 ELQRIAKNVCSFAM
-822 NTNAFKRLVGEPVE
+822 DTNAFKRLVGEPVNI
-836 VEIINRPKQA
+836 EIINRPKQA

>member
-1 MGSKLSDSLAF
+1 
-12 CTAKVKVFHI
+12 
-22 KVYLYD
+22 
-28 VQYHHMELS
+28 
-37 KDILGGRQMED
+37 MED

-63 AAEGL
+63 VAEGL

-99 GTGSGGMVNVAR
+99 GTGSGGMVNVAK

-161 VTDEL
+161 VTEEL

-243 VWQGGMVGG
+243 VWQGGMFGG

-328 GVKHASMD
+328 GVKHASLD

-406 FDDSGVTGHRNC
+406 FDDSGATGHRNC

-509 GITLLDVREGRA
+509 GITLLDVREGKA

-533 DLACFVRGEGM
+533 NLACFVRGEGM

-594 GTLCGCSFNKELNT
+594 GTLCGCSFNRELNT

-623 EVLLGPGMNIHRHPL
+623 EVLLGPGMNIHRYPL

-686 TTDSVISQRALREIY
+686 TMDSVISQRALREIY

-790 MGGDNVIE
+790 MGGDNVLE
-798 ALQDGRILRA
+798 ALHDGRILRA
-808 ELQRIAKNVCNFAM
+808 ELQRIAKNVCSFAM
-822 NTNAFKRLVGEPVE
+822 DTNAFKRLVGEPVE
-836 VEIINRPKQA
+836 IEIINRPKQT

-864 IDLTEKASTAD
+864 IDLTEKSSTAD

-890 EVSLRGSSTLEK
+890 DVSLRGSSTLEK

-931 IRKEVKFYG
+931 IRKEVKFYS

>member
-1 MGSKLSDSLAF
+1 
-12 CTAKVKVFHI
+12 
-22 KVYLYD
+22 
-28 VQYHHMELS
+28 
-37 KDILGGRQMED
+37 MED

-63 AAEGL
+63 VAEGL

-99 GTGSGGMVNVAR
+99 GTGSGGMVNVAK

-161 VTDEL
+161 VTEEL

-243 VWQGGMVGG
+243 VWQGGMFGG

-328 GVKHASMD
+328 GVKHASLD

-406 FDDSGVTGHRNC
+406 FDDSGATGHRNC

-509 GITLLDVREGRA
+509 GITLLDVREGKA

-533 DLACFVRGEGM
+533 NLACFVRGEGM

-594 GTLCGCSFNKELNT
+594 GTLCGCSFNRELNT

-623 EVLLGPGMNIHRHPL
+623 EVLLGPGMNIHRYPL

-664 KSSGVSGTIK
+664 KPSGVPGTIK
-674 HFCGNNQEYHRH
+674 HFCGNNQEYPRH
-686 TTDSVISQRALREIY
+686 TMDSVISQRALREIY

-790 MGGDNVIE
+790 MGGDNVLE
-798 ALQDGRILRA
+798 ALHDGRILRA
-808 ELQRIAKNVCNFAM
+808 ELQRIAKNVCSFAM
-822 NTNAFKRLVGEPVE
+822 DTNAFKRLVGEPVE
-836 VEIINRPKQA
+836 IEIINRPKQT

-890 EVSLRGSSTLEK
+890 DVSLRGSSTLEK

-931 IRKEVKFYG
+931 IRKEVKFYS

>member
-1 MGSKLSDSLAF
+1 
-12 CTAKVKVFHI
+12 
-22 KVYLYD
+22 
-28 VQYHHMELS
+28 
-37 KDILGGRQMED
+37 MED

-161 VTDEL
+161 VTEEL

-252 YGVVDVLVGDVSPSG
+252 YGVADVLVGDVSPSG

-439 CLFFELA
+439 CLFFELT

-594 GTLCGCSFNKELNT
+594 GTLC
-608 RLYALLGLEMTANKV
+608 
-623 EVLLGPGMNIHRHPL
+623 
-638 NGRNFEYFSEDPY
+638 
-651 LTGSIATAQLEGL
+651 
-664 KSSGVSGTIK
+664 
-674 HFCGNNQEYHRH
+674 
-686 TTDSVISQRALREIY
+686 
-701 LKGFEIAVKSG
+701 
-712 YADSVMTTYGLVN
+712 
-725 GLYTAGS
+725 
-732 YDLNTTILRN
+732 
-742 EWGFTGV
+742 
-749 VMTDWWA
+749 
-756 SINRRGMEPDA
+756 
-767 NDFATMIQAQNDM
+767 
-780 YMCCPDGSKN
+780 
-790 MGGDNVIE
+790 
-798 ALQDGRILRA
+798 
-808 ELQRIAKNVCNFAM
+808 
-822 NTNAFKRLVGEPVE
+822 
-836 VEIINRPKQA
+836 
-846 DDFSIDDVE
+846 
-855 YINVDRDIL
+855 
-864 IDLTEKASTAD
+864 
-875 TNYVIALDVEHPGEY
+875 
-890 EVSLRGSSTLEK
+890 
-902 LAQLPCTLFFNG
+902 
-914 FPVSNFTFN
+914 
-923 GTDGKDVV
+923 
-931 IRKEVKFYG
+931 
-940 RFNVLRLYVK
+940 
-950 SNGLDLKDIKFSFEK
+950 
-965 EF
+965 

>member
-1 MGSKLSDSLAF
+1 
-12 CTAKVKVFHI
+12 
-22 KVYLYD
+22 
-28 VQYHHMELS
+28 
-37 KDILGGRQMED
+37 MED

-63 AAEGL
+63 VAEGL

-99 GTGSGGMVNVAR
+99 GTGSGGMVNVAK

-161 VTDEL
+161 VTEEL
-166 VQEAAGESDSAIVII
+166 VQEAASESDSAIVII

-328 GVKHASMD
+328 GVKHASLD

-406 FDDSGVTGHRNC
+406 FDDSGATGHRNC

-489 DMYDRREQELPEEI
+489 DMYDRRERELPEEI

-509 GITLLDVREGRA
+509 EITLLDVREGRA
-521 TMDEFIAQFDDE
+521 SMDEFIAQFDDE

-686 TTDSVISQRALREIY
+686 TMDSVISQRALREIY

-790 MGGDNVIE
+790 MGGDNVLE

-808 ELQRIAKNVCNFAM
+808 ELQRIAKNVCSFAM
-822 NTNAFKRLVGEPVE
+822 DTNAFKRLVGEPVNI
-836 VEIINRPKQA
+836 EIINRPKQA

>member
-1 MGSKLSDSLAF
+1 
-12 CTAKVKVFHI
+12 
-22 KVYLYD
+22 
-28 VQYHHMELS
+28 
-37 KDILGGRQMED
+37 MED

-63 AAEGL
+63 VAEGL

-99 GTGSGGMVNVAR
+99 GTGSGGMVNVAK

-328 GVKHASMD
+328 GVKHASLD

-346 KVTNTGKRLGKEVV
+346 KVTNTGKRLGKEVI

-406 FDDSGVTGHRNC
+406 FDDSGATGHRNC

-489 DMYDRREQELPEEI
+489 DMYDRRERELPEEI

-509 GITLLDVREGRA
+509 EITLLDVREGRA
-521 TMDEFIAQFDDE
+521 SMDEFIAQFDDE

-798 ALQDGRILRA
+798 ALQDGRISRA
-808 ELQRIAKNVCNFAM
+808 ELQRIAKNVCSFAM
-822 NTNAFKRLVGEPVE
+822 NTNAFKRLVGEPVNI
-836 VEIINRPKQA
+836 EITNRPKQA

-923 GTDGKDVV
+923 GTGGEDVV
-931 IRKEVKFYG
+931 IRKKVKFYG

>member
-1 MGSKLSDSLAF
+1 
-12 CTAKVKVFHI
+12 
-22 KVYLYD
+22 
-28 VQYHHMELS
+28 MELN
-37 KDILGGRQMED
+37 KDILGGRKMED

-161 VTDEL
+161 VTEEL
-166 VQEAAGESDSAIVII
+166 VQEAADESDSAIVII

-218 VVLLNVGGLID
+218 IVLLNVGGLID

-252 YGVVDVLVGDVSPSG
+252 YGVADVLVGDVSPSG

-328 GVKHASMD
+328 GVKHASLD

-446 ETVELQKL
+446 EIVELQKL

-509 GITLLDVREGRA
+509 GIMLLDVREGRA

-594 GTLCGCSFNKELNT
+594 GTLCGSSFNRELNT

-790 MGGDNVIE
+790 MGGDNVME
-798 ALQDGRILRA
+798 ALQDGRIERA

-822 NTNAFKRLVGEPVE
+822 NTNAFKRLVGEPVNI
-836 VEIINRPKQA
+836 EIINRPKQA